1 MNEACQARPAAFGH
15 DGKHSQPVRQARLVH
30 LEGLE
35 MPRFIR
41 PRSVLA
47 VRDLSSSTAY
57 YRDVL
62 GFSMDPIEAEGWSFL
77 SRDGVH
83 LMLGEC
89 PDEVDASETGNHSW
103 FLHVMVEGVDAL
115 HGEVV
120 RTGGKVVVPLGDRSH
135 GHREFV
141 VESPD
146 GHRILFGEPIA

>member
-1 MNEACQARPAAFGH
+1 MT
-15 DGKHSQPVRQARLVH
+15 
-30 LEGLE
+30 
-35 MPRFIR
+35 RFVR

-47 VRDLSSSTAY
+47 LRDLASSTAW

-62 GFSMDPIEAEGWSFL
+62 GFTPDAIEAAGWSFL

-89 PDEVDASETGNHSW
+89 PDEVDARETGNHSW
-103 FLHVMVEGVDAL
+103 FLHVLVEGVDDL
-115 HGEVV
+115 HREVV
-120 RTGGKVVVPLGDRSH
+120 RRGGSVVVPLGNRSH

-146 GHRILFGEPIA
+146 GHRILFGEPLGRSGG

>member
-1 MNEACQARPAAFGH
+1 
-15 DGKHSQPVRQARLVH
+15 
-30 LEGLE
+30 

-47 VRDLSSSTAY
+47 VRDLAASTRFY
-57 YRDVL
+57 TDVL
-62 GFSMDPIEAEGWSFL
+62 GFGLDPIEAPGWSFL
-77 SRDGVH
+77 TRDGIH

-103 FLHVMVEGVDAL
+103 FLHIMVEDIDDL
-115 HGEVV
+115 HHEV
-120 RTGGKVVVPLGDRSH
+120 REKGASVVVPVGDRSH

-141 VESPD
+141 IETPD